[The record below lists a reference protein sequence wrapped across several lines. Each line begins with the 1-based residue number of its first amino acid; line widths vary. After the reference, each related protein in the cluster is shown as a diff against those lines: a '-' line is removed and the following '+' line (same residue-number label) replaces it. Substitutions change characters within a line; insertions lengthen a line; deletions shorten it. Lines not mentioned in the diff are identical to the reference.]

1 MLPQI
6 MLQVCERPRPI
17 LRATIT
23 HKTCCF
29 IFQNSNAFLSHCRR
43 RSLPGFGNIIYI
55 ADPTLFRLQILT
67 LRKGYPHGPWLR
79 PSHPSLLS
87 SHQFRLPID
96 LPVVLLGLPLEPELV
111 ALLFAVLLH
120 VLFSALEHFLPLG
133 VCRLKQCIAWQS
145 STSLTLDID
154 RKWQNRSLRYFQQ
167 INEIKI
173 IHIHCTHLLGGNDGL
188 GALCP
193 RGRLP
198 LTPLEDRLGD
208 GGQLLVRHLDVVF
221 RRRRTDE
228 TKMVSFRVTLI
239 CSTCNSNGT
248 ECSNLEAFL
257 DETRAYYD
265 T

>member
-1 MLPQI
+1 M
-6 MLQVCERPRPI
+6 
-17 LRATIT
+17 
-23 HKTCCF
+23 
-29 IFQNSNAFLSHCRR
+29 
-43 RSLPGFGNIIYI
+43 
-55 ADPTLFRLQILT
+55 
-67 LRKGYPHGPWLR
+67 GYPHDRDPVTEACFHLINSAYQSTY
-79 PSHPSLLS
+79 PLFFLASLLS
-87 SHQFRLPID
+87 LSSSRSFSRYC
-96 LPVVLLGLPLEPELV
+96 
-111 ALLFAVLLH
+111 FTY
-120 VLFSALEHFLPLG
+120 FSARWNTSFLLACA
-133 VCRLKQCIAWQS
+133 VWNNALRDKH
-145 STSLTLDID
+145 LTLDID